1 MPEAS
6 LEPPSRRPSSPLR
19 SPSPLPSWLASSPAT
34 SPPPS
39 PSAQLL
45 PSSSPPPSTQT
56 PRPKQRLLT
65 APSTSCSYDTHED
78 AFAAIQAYAKDE
90 GYTVSYYKPSN
101 YKDGKL
107 RRYELVCVCG
117 GRPY

>member
-6 LEPPSRRPSSPLR
+6 PEPPSRQPSSPLR
-19 SPSPLPSWLASSPAT
+19 SPSPLPLWLASSPAT
-34 SPPPS
+34 SPP

-45 PSSSPPPSTQT
+45 PSSSPPPSTQA
-56 PRPKQRLLT
+56 PRPKQRPLT
-65 APSTSCSYDTHED
+65 APSTSRSYDTHED
-78 AFAAIQAYAKDE
+78 AFAAVQAHAKDE
-90 GYTVSYYKPSN
+90 GYAVSYHKPSN
-101 YKDGKL
+101 YKDGKP